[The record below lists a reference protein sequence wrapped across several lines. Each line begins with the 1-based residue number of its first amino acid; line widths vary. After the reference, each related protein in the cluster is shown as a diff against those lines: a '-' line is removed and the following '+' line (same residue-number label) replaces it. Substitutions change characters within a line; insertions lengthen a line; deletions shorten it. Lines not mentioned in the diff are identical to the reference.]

1 MRRTASFVS
10 FWAGYTRRNEREEEG
25 STVSGWLY
33 FVLALVSGA
42 IFFGTYSEMRVPAGR
57 GPTSARKRNAARRVV
72 VGLVTLLT
80 SIYATAFFFLGAF
93 SAT

>member
-1 MRRTASFVS
+1 MQWMACLVTL
-10 FWAGYTRRNEREEEG
+10 WAGYTRRNEREEEG

-42 IFFGTYSEMRVPAGR
+42 IFFGTYSEMRAPAGR
-57 GPTSARKRNAARRVV
+57 VLTSARKRNAAGRVV
-72 VGLVTLLT
+72 VGLTILVT

>member
-1 MRRTASFVS
+1 M
-10 FWAGYTRRNEREEEG
+10 
-25 STVSGWLY
+25 SGWLY

-57 GPTSARKRNAARRVV
+57 VLTSARKRSAARRVV
-72 VGLVTLLT
+72 IGLVTLVT